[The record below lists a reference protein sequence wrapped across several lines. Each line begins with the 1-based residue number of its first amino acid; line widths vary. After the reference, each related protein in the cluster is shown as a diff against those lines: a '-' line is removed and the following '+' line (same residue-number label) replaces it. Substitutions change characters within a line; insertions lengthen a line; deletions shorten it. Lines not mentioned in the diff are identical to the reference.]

1 MAQASPNSPASTPGN
16 DSGTSSPRPTHP
28 SGLVGGLKSALRQ
41 HQKVNFTLGHE
52 PEANATTPSDLEAG
66 LSQRPIP
73 TLRIPESEDVGDASL
88 SDPDWK
94 ERTSAAAEKAKTA
107 ADQLFT
113 DLSRRNSVNSLG
125 APTTKESVD
134 PAYESS
140 AATSPPSRWTR
151 LFHRSAQKTRA
162 TQQPKLHSSPPL
174 RPLDTHP
181 IKFDDIPLMSHEK
194 PSRPY
199 DINEDTDDDNDPT
212 ELKPL
217 RRQPNAEH
225 LHEAKRLVRTLTR
238 GRQQNAHEQSTH
250 DPESGARTP
259 AIDKHLH
266 DLDYVPAPDQYKP
279 GILGAILTSR
289 LQDLQRRGEQT
300 RDFYKPQQLDG
311 WLTPGG
317 YTPKDAKRRPE
328 HERSQSYDATSN
340 GSSGTATPKRKWY
353 DKSPTTQGSGIG
365 AILAQASLSST
376 APGVPGTP
384 GAARP
389 SIPRSKSVDLI
400 SSAVDIIKKGSYPR
414 SRAGFD
420 SEAETIVQVADI
432 IARREYLKKLCR
444 AFMRYGAPTHRM
456 EEYLS
461 VSARA
466 LYVHASFLYMP
477 GVMIITYP
485 DDETYS
491 SHMQVIRESSALD
504 FGRMK
509 DAFDVYKCVIHDKY
523 TAEEAGELLDDIAK
537 RPDRYTTLFRI
548 FFYGIAAIC
557 VGPFAFGAR
566 PWDFVPIFFMGA
578 ALGFFQ
584 LVIMPRSDQFSH
596 VFEVFTAFVTAF
608 IARGLGSISIGG
620 ENRFCFSAMAQS
632 SIALIL
638 PGYIVLNAA
647 LELQSR
653 NIVSGSVRMVY
664 AIIYTL
670 FLGFGLLIG
679 TVVYGLID
687 SNATADVVCNVPEW
701 WSPGLNFGKLLYTR
715 FIWVPLFAICLAII
729 NQAKWRQ
736 FPVMALIAVLGHQA
750 NFWISQRLASN
761 VQVANAIGAF
771 VIGVAANL
779 YSRWFHGVAAAA
791 MLPGIFVQV
800 PSGLAASGT
809 LVAGIKSSEQIQ
821 GNSTAISVINNGTA
835 GFIAAQEDPNSVYSG
850 TIYNVGYGMVQVAI
864 GISVGLYLSALV
876 VYPFGKRRSGLFSF

>member
-1 MAQASPNSPASTPGN
+1 MAQPSSPSASASEN
-16 DSGTSSPRPTHP
+16 DSGASSPPRTNS
-28 SGLVGGLKSALRQ
+28 SGFVGGLKSALRQ
-41 HQKVNFTLGHE
+41 QQKVNFSL
-52 PEANATTPSDLEAG
+52 ANDAEEATTLSDLEAG
-66 LSQRPIP
+66 RNRRPIP

-88 SDPDWK
+88 TDPEWN
-94 ERTSAAAEKAKTA
+94 ERTSAAAEKAKSA
-107 ADQLFT
+107 ADRLYT
-113 DLSRRNSVNSLG
+113 DLSSRNSFEDLSNT
-125 APTTKESVD
+125 TTKNLIG
-134 PAYESS
+134 PQHQSS
-140 AATSPPSRWTR
+140 AGHTKPLWSRFQQWRGRKSSDGKQTPS
-151 LFHRSAQKTRA
+151 
-162 TQQPKLHSSPPL
+162 HSSPPL
-174 RPLDTHP
+174 RPLENHP
-181 IKFDDIPLMSHEK
+181 INFDDIPLISNEK

-199 DINEDTDDDNDPT
+199 DINEDEDDD
-212 ELKPL
+212 LKAL
-217 RRQPNAEH
+217 GKQPNARY
-225 LHEAKRLVRTLTR
+225 LQEAKLAVRRLTKRNHRPV
-238 GRQQNAHEQSTH
+238 QEP
-250 DPESGARTP
+250 DSGSRTP
-259 AIDKHLH
+259 ALDKHLY
-266 DLDYVPAPDQYKP
+266 DLDYVPPPAQYKP

-289 LQDLQRRGEQT
+289 LQDLEKKGDQK
-300 RDFYKPQQLDG
+300 RDFYKSHQLDG
-311 WLTPGG
+311 YLTPG
-317 YTPKDAKRRPE
+317 TPNPKHPKRPE
-328 HERSQSYDATSN
+328 HERSRSYDGISN
-340 GSSGTATPKRKWY
+340 GSSGTNTPKRKWY
-353 DKSPTTQGSGIG
+353 DKSPTTQGNAMGTL
-365 AILAQASLSST
+365 LAQASLSST

-389 SIPRSKSVDLI
+389 SLPRSKSADLI
-400 SSAVDIIKKGSYPR
+400 SSAVDIIKKGSFPR
-414 SRAGFD
+414 NRNGYD
-420 SEAETIVQVADI
+420 SEADTIVQVADI

-466 LYVHASFLYMP
+466 LYVQASFLYMP
-477 GVMIITYP
+477 GVMLVTYP

-491 SHMQVIRESSALD
+491 TNMQVIREQSAID

-548 FFYGIAAIC
+548 MFYGLAAVC

-566 PWDFVPIFFMGA
+566 PIDFIPIFFMGA

-584 LVIMPRSDQFSH
+584 LVVMPRSDQFSH
-596 VFEVFTAFVTAF
+596 VFEVFTAFLTAF
-608 IARGLGSISIGG
+608 IARGLGSITVNGM
-620 ENRFCFSAMAQS
+620 RLFCFSAMAQS

-679 TVVYGLID
+679 TVVYGLVD
-687 SNATADVVCNVPEW
+687 SNATTDVVCDVPPW
-701 WSPGLNFGKLLYTR
+701 WLPGLSFPKLLYTR
-715 FIWVPLFAICLAII
+715 FIWVPMFACGLAII

-750 NFWISQRLASN
+750 NFWMTRRLASN

-791 MLPGIFVQV
+791 MLPAIFVQV
-800 PSGLAASGT
+800 PSGLAAGGT
-809 LVAGIKSSEQIQ
+809 LVAGIRSSEQIQ
-821 GNSTAISVINNGTA
+821 GNSTAISIINNGTA
-835 GFIAAQEDPNSVYSG
+835 GFVAAQDDPNSVYGG
-850 TIYNVGYGMVQVAI
+850 TIFNVGYGMVQVAI